1 MSNPKRSLSQEQK
14 IFEIEERVNR
24 LLAPELRSK
33 YILYRKVPTYPK
45 EQRQEFGIKTAE
57 YLDKVATQ
65 LANNFTLNSNKQP
78 IIEEDT
84 IIESPEMSSSHNNN
98 INMQDLAQL
107 IASAVASAI
116 NNKPEKERNDVR
128 IPMPSTY
135 NGERN
140 AAVIS
145 LWFQEVERYL
155 NFYDVPKT
163 RWVSYGVTLLRDRA
177 QKWWNQLLQKKEEST
192 TWESFKIDLE
202 FTFKP
207 SYSEHA
213 ARDRLAS
220 IKQARSVTEYVDEFQ
235 DILLDLPRVS
245 DDEALDRFVRGL
257 KDDVRIHVMT
267 KDPRSLEEA
276 IRFTIA
282 YDSAKQ
288 TGMFIPTNRQ
298 DQIPNDPMDLSVL
311 IQQLNALNMANNGHH
326 QRERVPIRSNRNIIC
341 HWCKKPGHI
350 KAECRTRLREIKEF
364 EQNKMRQN
372 RGNSRQQFNRQR
384 DYRQYNSN
392 KVYNADLIE
401 FEPSND
407 IANKTRSNF
416 TSIDSVN
423 KDSLLE
429 LSP

>member
-1 MSNPKRSLSQEQK
+1 
-14 IFEIEERVNR
+14 
-24 LLAPELRSK
+24 
-33 YILYRKVPTYPK
+33 
-45 EQRQEFGIKTAE
+45 
-57 YLDKVATQ
+57 
-65 LANNFTLNSNKQP
+65 
-78 IIEEDT
+78 
-84 IIESPEMSSSHNNN
+84 
-98 INMQDLAQL
+98 MQDLAQL

-177 QKWWNQLLQKKEEST
+177 QKC
-192 TWESFKIDLE
+192 FKIDLE

-311 IQQLNALNMANNGHH
+311 IQQLNALNMASGGHH
-326 QRERVPIRSNRNIIC
+326 
-341 HWCKKPGHI
+341 G
-350 KAECRTRLREIKEF
+350 
-364 EQNKMRQN
+364 
-372 RGNSRQQFNRQR
+372 
-384 DYRQYNSN
+384 
-392 KVYNADLIE
+392 
-401 FEPSND
+401 
-407 IANKTRSNF
+407 
-416 TSIDSVN
+416 
-423 KDSLLE
+423 
-429 LSP
+429 